1 MGFSVFSNETG
12 KEFEK
17 FIRFEIFFFSFSF
30 MILLFYIILKKLVK
44 WLSTISFVSIYPC
57 LMSYIMG
64 FSSFFLI
71 EFFLSFIL

>member
-1 MGFSVFSNETG
+1 
-12 KEFEK
+12 
-17 FIRFEIFFFSFSF
+17 

-44 WLSTISFVSIYPC
+44 WLSTISFVSIYPY
-57 LMSYIMG
+57 LMPYIMG